1 MTTTTAA
8 TTTTTPQATKLPIM
22 VGVHLAVLA
31 AFSLMFLARFWLICL
46 IPHKTQTTQTKR
58 QQIKVING
66 LIMRQQIQFAAS
78 RKVLR
83 QIEFCYCCLEAKRE
97 YETFSQ

>member
-1 MTTTTAA
+1 MTMTAA
-8 TTTTTPQATKLPIM
+8 TTPQATKLPIM

-46 IPHKTQTTQTKR
+46 IPHKTQRTQTKR

-66 LIMRQQIQFAAS
+66 LIMRQQIQFAGS
-78 RKVLR
+78 RKS
-83 QIEFCYCCLEAKRE
+83 
-97 YETFSQ
+97 SQTN